1 MSDRGEMERP
11 VDPDSDRLRRT
22 EEFRS
27 FVFFAFIMAPV
38 LAVIGVAGYG
48 FIVWMYQV
56 FIGGPPAG

>member
-1 MSDRGEMERP
+1 
-11 VDPDSDRLRRT
+11 
-22 EEFRS
+22 
-27 FVFFAFIMAPV
+27 MAPV